1 MLSLTHDLWY
11 EAGST
16 IWAQAGTL
24 RAAAHW
30 LSATAAEINGVV
42 ALEAP
47 SHKCFVFHCLLE
59 CERRQTAQ
67 RHLLEASPLCHERLR
82 FDNRRVHGDRRER
95 THSNAWWNGPG
106 RTKVGNDHLVAICEI
121 VGLWRHQ
128 TIRAT
133 SRHIIHG
140 VTIEVATQTR
150 NALVEE
156 VARQIDVHVVVLLGR
171 VIDHNFDG
179 RSVEKSQRVRLLV
192 GRRNLDVVFGVFG
205 QLLQLECGNSVH
217 QRAGREDENG
227 FLKAHNQLGVDGC
240 SAVVVLCLAGLHFQT
255 WGLDQIIVSVALEII
270 VLEINCGK
278 VRVAVALAGSPGVH
292 LVVDCDGLGGG
303 FWRTAFHPDLGG
315 NDFSRTAWV
324 DVGRREEWCRDQ
336 LDRLWLVEV
345 LGGEFQRAFAQLERG
360 CLQEHGHISCRS
372 FVQPH
377 LD

>member
-47 SHKCFVFHCLLE
+47 RTSASFSIVCLSVNAGKLS
-59 CERRQTAQ
+59 RDTF
-67 RHLLEASPLCHERLR
+67 LEASPLCHERLR

-95 THSNAWWNGPG
+95 THSNAWWNGTG
-106 RTKVGNDHLVAICEI
+106 RTKVGNDHLVAICDI

-179 RSVEKSQRVRLLV
+179 RSVEKVTCTFACWQTQ
-192 GRRNLDVVFGVFG
+192 FGCC
-205 QLLQLECGNSVH
+205 L
-217 QRAGREDENG
+217 R
-227 FLKAHNQLGVDGC
+227 GV
-240 SAVVVLCLAGLHFQT
+240 
-255 WGLDQIIVSVALEII
+255 WP
-270 VLEINCGK
+270 
-278 VRVAVALAGSPGVH
+278 AVAARVWEFRSPTG
-292 LVVDCDGLGGG
+292 
-303 FWRTAFHPDLGG
+303 RK
-315 NDFSRTAWV
+315 R
-324 DVGRREEWCRDQ
+324 RREWIFES
-336 LDRLWLVEV
+336 
-345 LGGEFQRAFAQLERG
+345 AQPTR
-360 CLQEHGHISCRS
+360 C
-372 FVQPH
+372 
-377 LD
+377 